1 MVFEQAAV
9 KTAPAILV
17 VEDERVIARDLEAS
31 LRMMGYNVIGTTATG
46 EDCLERAD
54 ARRPD
59 LVLMDVR
66 LAGALDGI
74 ETAEQ
79 LQARF
84 DIPVVYLT
92 AYADE
97 HTVARARDTS
107 PQGYVV
113 KPFRAG
119 ELRSAIE
126 IALFKHRAEARLKE
140 RERWFSTTL
149 RAIADAVI
157 AVDGSGQ
164 VKFMNRSAEVLTG
177 AREEN
182 ARGRP
187 LGDVLRLID
196 EQTRKPI
203 ADPVRA
209 ALTGRAATRLP
220 QNTAITTDLH
230 ELPIE
235 DSVAPIIDDA
245 GSLLGAVIV
254 FRDVSEVRQRD
265 EQIALADRMASLG
278 VLAAGVGHEINNP
291 LTYVLANASTAS
303 SRLGRIRALVG
314 AGDAEAEAPS
324 AIMTE
329 LAEVESMMDEI
340 EHGATRIRRIV
351 SDLRV
356 FARPEAASIPG
367 DVLGALE
374 WALRVSE
381 THVNERARLIKDLRP
396 VPPVALGDSRLGQ
409 VFLNLV
415 MNAAQAVP
423 SGDPERHSI
432 TISTDCDVDGTI
444 LVRFRDTGSGMP
456 REVVKRIF
464 EPFFTTK
471 SLGEGTG
478 LGLSI
483 CHGIVRSMGGDILV
497 ESAPGKGS
505 TFTVRLPLAAATS
518 VRAPA
523 SSLRTSVRARVLVID
538 DEPLL
543 GAAIARMLRSL
554 HHVEATTSA
563 EGALDILGREPPFDV
578 ILCDIVMPSMN
589 GMDLYRELA
598 ARDPRLAR
606 RMVFISGGAFSQ
618 RVVDFLESVPNEHL
632 VKPFTAAN
640 LNDFIQTFVQERD
653 AELTSNASP

>member
-1 MVFEQAAV
+1 MQGMVFEQAAV
-9 KTAPAILV
+9 KTPPAILV
-17 VEDERVIARDLEAS
+17 VEDERVVARDLEAS
-31 LRMMGYNVIGTTATG
+31 LKMMGYNVIGTTASG

-97 HTVARARDTS
+97 YTVARARDTS

-157 AVDGSGQ
+157 AVDGNGQ

-182 ARGRP
+182 AKGRP

-203 ADPVRA
+203 VDPVHT
-209 ALTGRAATRLP
+209 ALTRRAATRLP

-265 EQIALADRMASLG
+265 EQVALADRMASLG

-303 SRLGRIRALVG
+303 SRLGRIRALV
-314 AGDAEAEAPS
+314 EATEQS
-324 AIMTE
+324 GIMTE
-329 LAEVESMMDEI
+329 LAEVETMMEEI

-356 FARPEAASIPG
+356 FARPESISIPG
-367 DVLGALE
+367 DVLGALD

-381 THVNERARLIKDLRP
+381 THVSERARVIKDLRP

-409 VFLNLV
+409 VFLNLL
-415 MNAAQAVP
+415 MNAAQAIP
-423 SGDPERHSI
+423 SGDPARHSI
-432 TISTDCDVDGTI
+432 TVSSDCDVDGTI

-483 CHGIVRSMGGDILV
+483 CHGIVKSMGGDILV
-497 ESAPGKGS
+497 ESAPNKGS
-505 TFTVRLPLAAATS
+505 TFTVRLPVADGAS

-523 SSLRTSVRARVLVID
+523 ATLRTSVRARVLVVD

-554 HHVEATTSA
+554 HHVETTSSA
-563 EGALDILGREPPFDV
+563 EDALGILGHDPAFDV
-578 ILCDIVMPSMN
+578 ILCDIVMPRMN
-589 GMDLYRELA
+589 GMDLHRELV
-598 ARDPRLAR
+598 ARDPQLAR

-618 RVVDFLESVPNEHL
+618 RIVDFLESVPNEHL

-640 LNDFIQTFVQERD
+640 LNDFIQTFVHERN
-653 AELTSNASP
+653 AELASNASP

>member
-9 KTAPAILV
+9 KTPPAILV
-17 VEDERVIARDLEAS
+17 VEDERVVARDLEAS
-31 LRMMGYNVIGTTATG
+31 LKIMGYDVIGTTATG
-46 EDCLERAD
+46 EDCLVRAD

-84 DIPVVYLT
+84 GIPVVYLT

-107 PQGYVV
+107 PQAYVV
-113 KPFRAG
+113 KPFRSG

-126 IALFKHRAEARLKE
+126 IALFKHRAEGRLKE

-157 AVDGSGQ
+157 AVDGKGR
-164 VKFMNRSAEVLTG
+164 VEFMNRAAETLTYE
-177 AREEN
+177 REEN
-182 ARGRP
+182 AKGRP
-187 LGDVLRLID
+187 LSDVLCLID

-203 ADPVRA
+203 GDPVHA
-209 ALTGRAATRLP
+209 ALTRRTPTRLP
-220 QNTAITTDLH
+220 QNTALTTKLH
-230 ELPIE
+230 EVPIE

-254 FRDVSEVRQRD
+254 FRDVSEERQRD
-265 EQIALADRMASLG
+265 EQIALADRMSSLG

-291 LTYVLANASTAS
+291 LTYVIANASTVAE
-303 SRLGRIRALVG
+303 RLEKIRTLLEESG
-314 AGDAEAEAPS
+314 AEATDRSELLV
-324 AIMTE
+324 E
-329 LAEVESMMDEI
+329 LAEVQGMMEEV
-340 EHGATRIRRIV
+340 EHGTTRIRRIV
-351 SDLRV
+351 ADLRV
-356 FARPEAASIPG
+356 FARPEAISEPG

-381 THVNERARLIKDLRP
+381 THIAERATLKKDLRP
-396 VPPVALGDSRLGQ
+396 VPAVALPDSRLGQ
-409 VFLNLV
+409 VFLNLL
-415 MNAAQAVP
+415 MNAAQAIP
-423 SGDPERHSI
+423 SGDPTRHSI
-432 TISTDCDVDGTI
+432 VVSTDCDAGGAI
-444 LVRFRDTGSGMP
+444 LVRFRDTGVGMS
-456 REVVKRIF
+456 RDVAKRIF

-471 SLGEGTG
+471 GVGEGTG

-483 CHGIVRSMGGDILV
+483 CHGMVTSMGGDITV
-497 ESAPGKGS
+497 DSAPGKGS
-505 TFTVRLPLAAATS
+505 TFTVRLPVADVAS
-518 VRAPA
+518 VRSMKFPVGP
-523 SSLRTSVRARVLVID
+523 SIRARVLVID

-543 GAAIARMLRSL
+543 GAAIARMLRAL
-554 HHVEATTSA
+554 HDVQTATSA
-563 EGALDILGREPPFDV
+563 EGALALLRRDPSFDV
-578 ILCDIVMPSMN
+578 ILCDIAMPGMS
-589 GMDLYRELA
+589 GMDLYRKLDAE
-598 ARDPRLAR
+598 DPHLAR

-618 RVVDFLESVPNEHL
+618 RIVDFLESVPNPHL

-640 LNDFIQTFVQERD
+640 LNDFIQSFVQARN
-653 AELTSNASP
+653 AELASETSS

>member
-1 MVFEQAAV
+1 MVFEQATV
-9 KTAPAILV
+9 KSAPAILV
-17 VEDERVIARDLEAS
+17 VEDERVVARDLEAS
-31 LRMMGYNVIGTTATG
+31 LRTMGYDVIGTTATG
-46 EDCLERAD
+46 EDCLVRAD

-74 ETAEQ
+74 ETAEK
-79 LQARF
+79 LQTRF

-92 AYADE
+92 AFADE
-97 HTVARARDTS
+97 HTVARARDTN

-113 KPFRAG
+113 KPFRSG

-157 AVDGSGQ
+157 AVDGNGH
-164 VKFMNRSAEVLTG
+164 VTFMNRSAELLTG
-177 AREEN
+177 EHEDSAK
-182 ARGRP
+182 GRP
-187 LGDVLRLID
+187 LGHVLRLID

-203 ADPVRA
+203 GDPVHA
-209 ALTGRAATRLP
+209 ALTRRAPARLP
-220 QNTAITTDLH
+220 DNTAIATDLH

-254 FRDVSEVRQRD
+254 FRDVSEARQRD

-303 SRLGRIRALVG
+303 SRIDAICALLDQGSAQANARA
-314 AGDAEAEAPS
+314 
-324 AIMTE
+324 E
-329 LAEVESMMDEI
+329 LAEVQAMMQEI
-340 EHGATRIRRIV
+340 EYGATRIKRIV

-356 FARPEAASIPG
+356 FARPEAISVPG
-367 DVLGALE
+367 DVLGALD
-374 WALRVSE
+374 WAIRVSE
-381 THVNERARLIKDLRP
+381 AHVSERAIVTKNLKP
-396 VPPVALGDSRLGQ
+396 VPPAALGDSRLGQ
-409 VFLNLV
+409 VFLNLM
-415 MNAAQAVP
+415 MNAAQAIP
-423 SGDPERHSI
+423 SGDPARHSI
-432 TISTDCDVDGTI
+432 TVTTDCDRDGSI

-456 REVVKRIF
+456 RAVQKRVF

-471 SLGEGTG
+471 PVGQGTG

-505 TFTVRLPLAAATS
+505 TFTVRLPVAEVSS

-523 SSLRTSVRARVLVID
+523 SLLSTTVRARVLVVD
-538 DEPLL
+538 DEPRL
-543 GAAIARMLRSL
+543 GSAIARMLRSL
-554 HHVEATTSA
+554 HQVETTTSA
-563 EGALDILGREPPFDV
+563 EEALDVLDRDSAFDV
-578 ILCDIVMPSMN
+578 ILCDLAMPSMS
-589 GMDLYRELA
+589 GMDFHRELV
-598 ARDPRLAR
+598 ARDPKLAR
-606 RMVFISGGAFSQ
+606 RVVFISGGAFSQ

-640 LNDFIQTFVQERD
+640 LNDFIQTFVQARNR
-653 AELTSNASP
+653 ELSGDTSP